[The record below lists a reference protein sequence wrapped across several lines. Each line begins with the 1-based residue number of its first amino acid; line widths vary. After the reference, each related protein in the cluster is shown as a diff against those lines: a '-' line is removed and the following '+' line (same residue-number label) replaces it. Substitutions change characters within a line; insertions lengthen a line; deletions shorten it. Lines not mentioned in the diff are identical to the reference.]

1 MRYPAIVK
9 KDGRHL
15 VALFPTAPGCQT
27 QGDSEAQMQRRAA
40 EALQGWLEAQLQ
52 ERRVPPRPGRAR
64 AAKGDRLIFVT
75 VPAQLAVRLWLVWA
89 RVDAG
94 LSQAKLAR
102 RAGVSQQ
109 AIAKLEHPDSNPTIA
124 TLERVARALGTR
136 LRVSLDRGDADVSR

>member
-9 KDGRHL
+9 KDGRQL

-27 QGDSEAQMQRRAA
+27 QGDSEAQMQKRAA

-64 AAKGDRLIFVT
+64 ATKGDRLIWVA
-75 VPAQLAVRLWLVWA
+75 VPPQLAVRLGLIWA
-89 RVDAG
+89 RIDAG
-94 LSQAKLAR
+94 ITQAELAR

-124 TLERVARALGTR
+124 TLERVARALGTK
-136 LRVSLDRGDADVSR
+136 LHVSLHGDDAEAA